1 MKLSLHKEI
10 HVLSKRLPAATNY
23 QLKNI
28 KVTSQNQIRICVCPS
43 SGYWYGQALT
53 FEVKTKDS
61 YPHKPCKVFCKS
73 KILHPNILEL
83 DGEVC
88 LSIFDDDW
96 MPTMRLEDYVQG
108 ILYLLH
114 NPNFED
120 PLSDYFCIA
129 REQGRI
135 QDAINSISA
144 NNLIE
149 STD

>member
-1 MKLSLHKEI
+1 
-10 HVLSKRLPAATNY
+10 
-23 QLKNI
+23 
-28 KVTSQNQIRICVCPS
+28 
-43 SGYWYGQALT
+43 
-53 FEVKTKDS
+53 
-61 YPHKPCKVFCKS
+61 
-73 KILHPNILEL
+73 
-83 DGEVC
+83 
-88 LSIFDDDW
+88 
-96 MPTMRLEDYVQG
+96 MRLEDYVQG

-149 STD
+149 SSINLINRISSTYDDTTAGELERRFINAIKSGDPRKFKRGIAKVIEAKNNDTK